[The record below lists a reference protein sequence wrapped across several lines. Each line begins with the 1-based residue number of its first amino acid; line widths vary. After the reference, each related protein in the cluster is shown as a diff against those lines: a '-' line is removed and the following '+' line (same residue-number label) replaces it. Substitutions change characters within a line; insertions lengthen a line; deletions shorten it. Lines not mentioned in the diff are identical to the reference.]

1 MNNYLTQIF
10 YYLQILFSFILYYLS
25 ILLSNIKKHLIFYY
39 QQNFNKSDSKSDSK
53 SNSNSNSDSNCS
65 DSNCSYSNCS
75 DSNCSELVDKLDKMG
90 LLVSEKNYASA
101 QLADTVS
108 GTKFQLVQNFLLNK
122 IILNSCNQIDGIYPI
137 NSFELNNFKNSN
149 LITLES
155 VKFNFVFALQFTLS
169 QILNKDVKS
178 SQILMQDVLEY
189 YYNINLTSSPITFN
203 TLSNQYCQYTNQ
215 KNNKKL
221 CKYLKEL
228 VLTIRSILDQI
239 NNLYLVTT
247 FDNLLTQ
254 EIIYFEVDTKGELVK
269 KSGIVKLFTYNV
281 QTVSALE
288 TYVILYGYGFP
299 IC

>member
-10 YYLQILFSFILYYLS
+10 YYLQILFNFILYYLS
-25 ILLSNIKKHLIFYY
+25 ILFSNIKKHLIFYY

-53 SNSNSNSDSNCS
+53 SNSNCS
-65 DSNCSYSNCS
+65 DSNS

-122 IILNSCNQIDGIYPI
+122 IILNSCNQIDGSNPI

-155 VKFNFVFALQFTLS
+155 VKFNFVFAFQFTLS

-247 FDNLLTQ
+247 FDNILTQ

-269 KSGIVKLFTYNV
+269 KSGIVKLFTYNL
-281 QTVSALE
+281 QTVSTQE